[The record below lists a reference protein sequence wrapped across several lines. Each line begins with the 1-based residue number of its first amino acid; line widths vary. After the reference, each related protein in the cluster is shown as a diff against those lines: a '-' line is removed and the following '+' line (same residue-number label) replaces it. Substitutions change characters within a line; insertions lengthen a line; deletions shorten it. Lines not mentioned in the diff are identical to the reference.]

1 MNKEAVTTVAVIA
14 VIGVV
19 AYMLVKNVGA
29 QQGAFQLAQGNDGPD
44 SSLIGV
50 RSIAST
56 VKGWFGMSDGPGMRS
71 DGSLDV
77 KSVRVTDPAY
87 AGSSDPG
94 FKLSLG
100 AFES

>member
-1 MNKEAVTTVAVIA
+1 MNKETIGTVAALA

-19 AYMLVKNVGA
+19 AYLLVKNVGA

-44 SSLIGV
+44 NSLGGV

-56 VKGWFGMSDGPGMRS
+56 VKGWFGMSESPGMRA

-87 AGSSDPG
+87 AGSSGPG
-94 FKLSLG
+94 FQLSLG